1 MIPIP
6 VGETAVLEVVV
17 RPEHLVD
24 FDEMG
29 QVHAVYATYT
39 MAQHFEEAGRKLLV
53 PHLEDGEAGI
63 GRSVSVEHL
72 APSWVG
78 DRLTITATCTDVTG
92 GRLTVS
98 VEAVDQ
104 YGRRLGHGTTVQVVA
119 PAALLAAR
127 TGEDARAQR
136 SRA

>member
-1 MIPIP
+1 MRPIP
-6 VGETAVLEVVV
+6 VGATAELEVVV

-29 QVHAVYATYT
+29 RVHAVYATYT
-39 MAQHFEEAGRKLLV
+39 MAKHFEEAGRKLLV

-78 DRLTITATCTDVTG
+78 DRLTVTATCVDVTG
-92 GRLTVS
+92 GRLTCS
-98 VEAVDQ
+98 VEAVDG
-104 YGRRLGHGTTVQVVA
+104 YGRRLGRGTTVQAVL
-119 PAALLAAR
+119 PAAVLAAR
-127 TGEDARAQR
+127 TGEQARI
-136 SRA
+136 SR

>member
-1 MIPIP
+1 MRPIP
-6 VGETAVLEVVV
+6 VGETAELEVVV

-29 QVHAVYATYT
+29 RVHAVYATYT
-39 MAQHFEEAGRKLLV
+39 MAKHFEEAGRKLLV

-78 DRLTITATCTDVTG
+78 DRLTVTATCVDVTG
-92 GRLTVS
+92 GRLTCS
-98 VEAVDQ
+98 VEAVDE
-104 YGRRLGHGTTVQVVA
+104 YGRRLGQGTTVQAVL
-119 PAALLAAR
+119 PAAVLAAR
-127 TGEDARAQR
+127 TGEQARS
-136 SRA
+136 SR

>member
-1 MIPIP
+1 MLPIP

-39 MAQHFEEAGRKLLV
+39 MAKHFEEAGRKLLV

-78 DRLTITATCTDVTG
+78 DRLTVTATCSDVTG
-92 GRLTVS
+92 TRLTCI
-98 VEAVDQ
+98 VEAVDE
-104 YGRRLGHGTTVQVVA
+104 YGRRLGRGTTVQSVL
-119 PAALLAAR
+119 PAAVLEVR
-127 TGEDARAQR
+127 TGDQARLAR
-136 SRA
+136 